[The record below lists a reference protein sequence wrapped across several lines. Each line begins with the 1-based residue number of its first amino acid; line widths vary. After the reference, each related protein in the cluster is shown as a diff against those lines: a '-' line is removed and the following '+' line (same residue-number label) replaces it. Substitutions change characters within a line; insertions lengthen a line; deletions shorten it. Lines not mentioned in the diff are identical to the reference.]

1 MRDDL
6 KDLKDAEV
14 ELLLMRQD
22 GDQTQSE
29 GDEGKEERT
38 LLDQSSLED

>member
-6 KDLKDAEV
+6 KDLKDAEE
-14 ELLLMRQD
+14 ELLLMQQD
-22 GDQTQSE
+22 GDQPESE
-29 GDEGKEERT
+29 GNEGKEERT